1 MHRELRAGG
10 QPLTNK
16 VAIGGLSGA
25 AGSSVLYSFE
35 AAAGKQLSVITYGG
49 TGNVSVYLAKGREP
63 SATDNDARSTRPGT
77 SETVRV
83 TAPTAG
89 TYYIKVVGEA
99 AYSGVSI
106 LATQ

>member
-1 MHRELRAGG
+1 M
-10 QPLTNK
+10 
-16 VAIGGLSGA
+16 
-25 AGSSVLYSFE
+25 
-35 AAAGKQLSVITYGG
+35 
-49 TGNVSVYLAKGREP
+49 YLAKGREP
-63 SATDNDARSTRPGT
+63 GATDNDARSTRPGT

-83 TAPTAG
+83 TAATAG

>member
-1 MHRELRAGG
+1 VAT
-10 QPLTNK
+10 PLTNK
-16 VAIGGLSGA
+16 TAVGGLNGT
-25 AGSSVLYSFE
+25 AGSSRLYSFE

-49 TGNVSVYLAKGREP
+49 TGNVSVYIAQGREP
-63 SATDNDARSTRPGT
+63 SASDNDGKSTRPGT

-83 TAPTAG
+83 NKPVAG

-99 AYSGVSI
+99 AYNGVSI